1 MKSFI
6 FLSFLLS
13 QSAWSIST
21 SEAIKV
27 QELVTET
34 ILKKQETE
42 NAGVSVSVFNKK
54 DIVFQSGFGYANS
67 AEKRPVTTKTA
78 FAIGSTT
85 KAFTALSVKLLEN
98 QGLLKI
104 TDRVLDHL
112 TDFKLSNE
120 AITEQVTIED
130 LLSHRIGLPRHD
142 LMWLFSN
149 FDRNENYHRLQYLA
163 FPENAEDNFRKKFV
177 YNNFMFMV
185 AGKIIEAKTH
195 DTYENFVQENIFKPL
210 QMNETSVTVPQN
222 HADLADPYFK
232 TTIAP
237 HRDISD
243 MAPAGSFYSTSGDM
257 TKWIQSLMNKK
268 WENQDDLFRARIGL
282 NNKEPD
288 LKYGYGLAWM
298 TNTINKEYTWYF
310 HDGNIDGFSTAVLF
324 SPELDLGVVVLVNQN
339 GSGIGDYIIESLL
352 KYEIAK
358 RPINKSFV
366 KRAPIKLTNV
376 DIAYDLRTSN
386 KALARENEKSFENS
400 GYGVM
405 SAFQAAGKTY
415 IDYYGNIW
423 ETKTYDHDY
432 FNIMADMVFGAEH
445 FEFPMKL
452 TNEIIVAPFQEGVPM
467 IEFSEF

>member
-1 MKSFI
+1 MKSFLL
-6 FLSFLLS
+6 FSFLLS
-13 QSAWSIST
+13 QSAWSITT

-27 QELVTET
+27 KELVTET
-34 ILKKQETE
+34 ILKNQEAE
-42 NAGVSVSVFNKK
+42 NAGISVSVFNKK
-54 DIVFQSGFGYANS
+54 DIVFQSGFGYANRE
-67 AEKRPVTTKTA
+67 EKRPVTTKTV

-85 KAFTALSVKLLEN
+85 KAFTALSIKLLEN
-98 QGLLKI
+98 QGQLKI

-112 TDFKLSNE
+112 TDFKLSNV
-120 AITEQVTIED
+120 AITEKVTIED

-142 LMWLFSN
+142 LMWLFST
-149 FDRNENYHRLQYLA
+149 FDRDENYRRLQYLA
-163 FPENAEDNFRKKFV
+163 FPENAEENFRKKFV

-185 AGKIIEAKTH
+185 AGKIVEAKTH
-195 DTYENFVQENIFKPL
+195 SSYENFVQENIFKPL
-210 QMNETSVTVPQN
+210 EMNETFVTVPKN
-222 HADLADPYFK
+222 YADLADPYFK
-232 TTIAP
+232 TSIVP
-237 HRDISD
+237 HRDIID
-243 MAPAGSFYSTSGDM
+243 MGPAGSFYSTSGDM
-257 TKWIQSLMNKK
+257 TKWIQSFMNKR
-268 WENQDDLFRARIGL
+268 WENQDDLFHARIGL
-282 NNKEPD
+282 SNKEPD

-298 TNTINKEYTWYF
+298 TNTISKEYKWYF

-366 KRAPIKLTNV
+366 KHAPIKLAKV
-376 DIAYDLRTSN
+376 DTAYDFRTSN
-386 KALARENEKSFENS
+386 KSLARENKKSYENA
-400 GYGVM
+400 GYGVI
-405 SAFQAAGKTY
+405 SSFQSEGKTF
-415 IDYYGNIW
+415 IDYYGNVW
-423 ETKTYDHDY
+423 ETKTFDHDY

>member
-1 MKSFI
+1 MKSFML
-6 FLSFLLS
+6 LSFLFS

-34 ILKKQETE
+34 ILKKQEIE
-42 NAGVSVSVFNKK
+42 NAGVSVSVFNKN
-54 DIVFQSGFGYANS
+54 DIVFQGGFGFANM

-104 TDRVLDHL
+104 TDKVLDHL
-112 TDFKLSNE
+112 ANFKLSNE

-142 LMWLFSN
+142 LMWLFTN
-149 FDRNENYHRLQYLA
+149 FDRDENYRRLQYLA
-163 FPENAEDNFRKKFV
+163 FPENAEENFRKKFV

-185 AGKIIEAKTH
+185 AGKIIESKTH
-195 DTYENFVQENIFKPL
+195 DTYENFVQKNIFKPL
-210 QMNETSVTVPQN
+210 QMNETFVTVPQN
-222 HADLADPYFK
+222 HSNLAEPYFK
-232 TTIAP
+232 TTIVP
-237 HRDISD
+237 HRNISD

-288 LKYGYGLAWM
+288 LKYGYGLGWM
-298 TNTINKEYTWYF
+298 TNTISKEYKWYF

-324 SPELDLGVVVLVNQN
+324 SPELDLGVVVLVNQS
-339 GSGIGDYIIESLL
+339 GSGIGDYVIESLL

-386 KALARENEKSFENS
+386 NALARENEKSFENP

-405 SAFQAAGKTY
+405 SSFQAEGKTY

-423 ETKTYDHDY
+423 ETKTFDHDY
-432 FNIMADMVFGAEH
+432 FNIMADIIFGAEH
-445 FEFPMKL
+445 FDFPMKL
-452 TNEIIVAPFQEGVPM
+452 TDEMIVAPFQEDVPM
-467 IEFSEF
+467 IEFN